1 MKATSTVTDPGT
13 FLALEDL
20 EMIGR
25 GLADAVW
32 LGRHGSIIKGSGVEF
47 QTHREYQQ
55 GDDLRRINW
64 SVYGRQRKLYLKES
78 RQESQRPLY
87 LILDG
92 SASMKVSHGQHSKAT
107 YAARLAAGAAFVSVR
122 QGDAPSLTLLEK
134 GNIGQAL
141 PPRTGGGHLSAIC
154 TTLARWDC
162 HDGPGDTLKGLGKAR
177 DLCRSRGFVLYL
189 SDFLEDEEGQLKI
202 LNEVRAQGHDVL
214 AVQILDPFEADLPES
229 GDFEFID
236 SESGERIKT
245 SVESE
250 RADYKKRVDEWRQGL
265 AQICGQSGILW
276 ESVTTDEAM
285 VPVLRR
291 LLSRAT

>member
-1 MKATSTVTDPGT
+1 MKQTSTVTDPET
-13 FLALEDL
+13 FLPLEDL

-47 QTHREYQQ
+47 QTHREYEE

-64 SVYGRQRKLYLKES
+64 SVYGRQRKLYIKES

-92 SASMKVSHGQHSKAT
+92 SASMTVSHGQHSKAA

-134 GNIGQAL
+134 GKIGLAL
-141 PPRTGGGHLSAIC
+141 PPRCGGNNLAAIC
-154 TTLARWDC
+154 TNLGRWTC
-162 HDGPGDTLKGLGKAR
+162 HDGPGDTLKGLTRAR

-189 SDFLEDEEGQLKI
+189 SDFLEDEDDQLKI

-214 AVQILDPFEADLPES
+214 AIQILDPFEVDLPET

-236 SESGERIKT
+236 SETGERIKT

-250 RADYKKRVDEWRQGL
+250 RSEYRKRVNDWRQGL
-265 AQICGQSGILW
+265 AQTCGLSGIRW
-276 ESVTTDEAM
+276 ASVTTNEAM
-285 VPVLRR
+285 VPVLRQ
-291 LLSRAT
+291 LLGLR